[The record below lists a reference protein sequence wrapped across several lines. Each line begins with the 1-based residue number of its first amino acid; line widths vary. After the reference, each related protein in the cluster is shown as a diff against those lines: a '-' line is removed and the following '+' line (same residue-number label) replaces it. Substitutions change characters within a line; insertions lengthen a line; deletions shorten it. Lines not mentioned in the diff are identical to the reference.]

1 MKFIVKGREVE
12 SYQLTNEEVL
22 DLLNGN
28 PTEEERD
35 KLMKIVLSRFKSDLC
50 PEKGEDEDDVFVRFF
65 SSFVNGKI
73 ISRKKVGENLARE
86 HRYLQ
91 EEMFKVCLEYIKAL
105 AENYEKGYYDGRNEW
120 SCMVSSK
127 IKENLI
133 KLL

>member
-1 MKFIVKGREVE
+1 MKFMVKGREVE
-12 SYQLTNEEVL
+12 SYQLKNEEVL

-35 KLMKIVLSRFKSDLC
+35 KLMNIVLSRFKCELC
-50 PEKGEDEDDVFVRFF
+50 PEKGEGEDDVFVRFF

-127 IKENLI
+127 IKEALKEI
-133 KLL
+133 